1 MATKPIPVRL
11 SEATLAALSKAS
23 AEAGESRS
31 ATIVRFIER
40 GLGVKVAAKPDA
52 VKVERRMAHQARAEA
67 KAVPAPKVTAK
78 AESQAQAR
86 EPERVAP
93 VQEGGLS
100 ENQRAVRA
108 LDLPPPSRPAYGSML
123 KGPPK
128 AKAARRG

>member
-1 MATKPIPVRL
+1 MASKAVPVRL
-11 SEATLAALSKAS
+11 SEATLAALDRAA

-31 ATIVRFIER
+31 AMIVRFIDR
-40 GLGVKVAAKPDA
+40 GLGVKVATKPDA

-78 AESQAQAR
+78 AESQAQAS
-86 EPERVAP
+86 EPARDAGELTERQRVIRGLGEAP
-93 VQEGGLS
+93 G
-100 ENQRAVRA
+100 
-108 LDLPPPSRPAYGSML
+108 RPAYGSML

>member
-1 MATKPIPVRL
+1 MATKPVPVRL
-11 SEATLAALSKAS
+11 GEATLAALDRAA

-31 ATIVRFIER
+31 ATIVRFIEE
-40 GLGVKVAAKPDA
+40 GLGGGAQAAPVVEKEKPAPRAKAAK
-52 VKVERRMAHQARAEA
+52 V
-67 KAVPAPKVTAK
+67 VPAPKVTAK
-78 AESQAQAR
+78 AESQAQPR

-93 VQEGGLS
+93 VVESGIS

-123 KGPPK
+123 KGLPK

>member
-1 MATKPIPVRL
+1 MASKAVPVRL
-11 SEATLAALSKAS
+11 SEATLAALDRAA

-31 ATIVRFIER
+31 AVIVRFIEK
-40 GLGVKVAAKPDA
+40 GLDGGAQVAPVVVKPAPRAKAAKA
-52 VKVERRMAHQARAEA
+52 S
-67 KAVPAPKVTAK
+67 PAPKVTAK
-78 AESQAQAR
+78 AESQAQPR

-93 VQEGGLS
+93 VVEGGIS

-123 KGPPK
+123 KGLPK